1 MGADDPVFVLAWVT
15 VRGQPPMKIGE
26 GGRVLFVKRPTRGWE
41 IPGGHLEPGETP
53 EQALLRELKEETG
66 VEGELVGWNKSYY
79 PKGWVA
85 HVVTDATPLDS
96 WFVDDAKVAEVRWWK
111 QVPPVIEW
119 TKEEFEDLS
128 HWHCNSE

>member
-1 MGADDPVFVLAWVT
+1 MSANHPVFVLAWVT
-15 VRGQPPMKIGE
+15 VRGHSTLKIGK
-26 GGRVLFVKRPTRGWE
+26 GGRVLFVKHPTRGWE

-66 VEGELVGWNKSYY
+66 VEGELVRWNKSYY

-111 QVPPVIEW
+111 KVPPVIEW